1 MRFASTNIT
10 FSCDCYWPY
19 CSLSLALSHSM
30 RMQLIL
36 SDFGVELQK
45 FSIKHTCFILAKTSE
60 QLKQSMRK
68 SISHM
73 RAHFPP
79 RSPHQFNFKI
89 QPKLS
94 NGVGGGGGSILATLY
109 CIVCGQHTRIECD
122 AFVCRLCSELTE

>member
-73 RAHFPP
+73 RAHFSP

-94 NGVGGGGGSILATLY
+94 NGVGGGGDLFWRHCIALYVDNTL
-109 CIVCGQHTRIECD
+109 ESN
-122 AFVCRLCSELTE
+122 AMRLCVDCVRS